1 MTCHCG
7 SCEDHRP
14 DTSLLDFKEGTI
26 FRCNELGFET
36 EDINEVLDKVASTG
50 FTDWIITRKS
60 ILYPEA
66 TLHVD
71 RNMNMEINKEAP
83 AYPEELAWET
93 IKANRVEPS
102 DIKWIPESDG
112 RGRIKLLIVIRKGT
126 VFLQVWEGEN
136 HVKEFKSGIGANE
149 MAFFFEDMVIPFRD
163 MFEELGFSVTEEIS
177 IE

>member
-14 DTSLLDFKEGTI
+14 NTFGNGALDYYMYNEEARNEAYKRVMEFMDNKDGTVSPTGKSPTGNPPKGSSSVRTSGSL
-26 FRCNELGFET
+26 
-36 EDINEVLDKVASTG
+36 
-50 FTDWIITRKS
+50 
-60 ILYPEA
+60 
-66 TLHVD
+66 
-71 RNMNMEINKEAP
+71 
-83 AYPEELAWET
+83 EELAWET
-93 IKANRVEPS
+93 IKANRVEPL

-126 VFLQVWEGEN
+126 VFLQVWEEDN

>member
-1 MTCHCG
+1 MVTG
-7 SCEDHRP
+7 RNPRDDGDRAPVQFPPAPGGWQWSDK
-14 DTSLLDFKEGTI
+14 TSEEVKNIVTSA
-26 FRCNELGFET
+26 FEYYANN
-36 EDINEVLDKVASTG
+36 D
-50 FTDWIITRKS
+50 
-60 ILYPEA
+60 EA
-66 TLHVD
+66 REEAVKRFEERTK
-71 RNMNMEINKEAP
+71 MSEEQAP
-83 AYPEELAWET
+83 ASLEELAWET
-93 IKANRVEPS
+93 IKANRVEPL